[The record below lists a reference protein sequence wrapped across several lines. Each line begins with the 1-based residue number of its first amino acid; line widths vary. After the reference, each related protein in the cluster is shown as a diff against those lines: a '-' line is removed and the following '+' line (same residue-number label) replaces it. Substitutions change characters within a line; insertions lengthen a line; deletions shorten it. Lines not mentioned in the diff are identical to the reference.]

1 MLGRAALNSFH
12 QLVGSLV
19 KAQFMARES
28 SKKAGDNFP
37 ALHTQ
42 ARENLRTKMI
52 EIRKDNLCF
61 YLIKCNNIVQLHSGP
76 LL

>member
-1 MLGRAALNSFH
+1 MLGRAALNSFQ

-19 KAQFMARES
+19 KAQFVARES

-42 ARENLRTKMI
+42 AREKPEDKNDI
-52 EIRKDNLCF
+52 NP
-61 YLIKCNNIVQLHSGP
+61 QG
-76 LL
+76 